1 MVAVLVDKSCVV
13 ADNVDPAVSVVG
25 QVNEA
30 VLIPVGACVKKISKK
45 KHLLQI
51 RKDSARRLQ
60 ASKKTFITNSERFC
74 TYVASKQKHLLEIR
88 KDSARTLISW
98 EWRRKP
104 SLIWN
109 CAAVSFLVL
118 PPMIPLKPSKM
129 VEWAESVYP
138 PMNILCISSK
148 LECVAVGIKKNILLI
163 LSDIGRKYNRNN

>member
-60 ASKKTFITNSERFC
+60 ASKKTFIRNTERFC
-74 TYVASKQKHLLEIR
+74 TYVDFMRMTKKAVTYMKLCCSIFPGLTSN
-88 KDSARTLISW
+88 DSIEAIQ
-98 EWRRKP
+98 
-104 SLIWN
+104 
-109 CAAVSFLVL
+109 
-118 PPMIPLKPSKM
+118 
-129 VEWAESVYP
+129 
-138 PMNILCISSK
+138 
-148 LECVAVGIKKNILLI
+148 
-163 LSDIGRKYNRNN
+163 DGRMG

>member
-30 VLIPVGACVKKISKK
+30 VLIPVGACVKKNKQE

-51 RKDSARRLQ
+51 RKDSARTCRLQ

-88 KDSARTLISW
+88 KDSASTLIS
-98 EWRRKP
+98 
-104 SLIWN
+104 
-109 CAAVSFLVL
+109 
-118 PPMIPLKPSKM
+118 
-129 VEWAESVYP
+129 
-138 PMNILCISSK
+138 
-148 LECVAVGIKKNILLI
+148 
-163 LSDIGRKYNRNN
+163 